1 MRGAARA
8 PLPKE
13 ANPMSD
19 VTLRAQV
26 LAEALPYIQKYYGKT
41 IVIKYGGSAMISRE
55 LREAVIG
62 DVILL
67 SLVGIHVVVVHGGGP
82 EISAMLKKIGKESRF
97 VDGLRYTDEET
108 MEVVQQVL
116 CGKVNKDLVATLNR
130 MGGRALGLCGMD
142 AGLFQARKLS
152 ERYGLVGEIIQVDPS
167 IVEDA
172 LADGYIPVVST
183 VAQGVDGETA
193 YNINADTAAAKLAVA
208 LHAEKLILLTDVR
221 GLLRDPKNEE
231 TLIHVV
237 ELPEVPGLVKDGI
250 IQGGMIPKVDCC
262 VEAVRSGVERTHI
275 LDGRI
280 PHSILIEMLSDEG
293 IGTMLL

>member
-1 MRGAARA
+1 
-8 PLPKE
+8 
-13 ANPMSD
+13 MSSSH
-19 VTLRAQV
+19 VERAQV
-26 LAEALPYIQKYYGKT
+26 LAEALPYIQKYNGKT
-41 IVIKYGGSAMISRE
+41 VVVKYGGNAMISE
-55 LREAVIG
+55 ALRKAVIS
-62 DVILL
+62 DIILL
-67 SLVGIHVVVVHGGGP
+67 HLVGIQVVVVHGGGP

-152 ERYGLVGEIIQVDPS
+152 ERSGLVGEIIQVDPS

>member
-1 MRGAARA
+1 
-8 PLPKE
+8 
-13 ANPMSD
+13 MSYSH
-19 VTLRAQV
+19 VERAQV

-41 IVIKYGGSAMISRE
+41 IVVKYGGNAMISEE
-55 LREAVIG
+55 LRRAVIS
-62 DVILL
+62 DIILL
-67 SLVGIHVVVVHGGGP
+67 HLVGIRVVVVHGGGP
-82 EISAMLKKIGKESRF
+82 EITDMLKRLGKPSKF
-97 VDGLRYTDEET
+97 VDGLRYTDQET
-108 MEVVQQVL
+108 MDVVQQVL

-142 AGLFQARKLS
+142 AGLFQARKLD
-152 ERYGLVGEIIQVDPS
+152 EKYGLVGEVVQVDPA
-167 IVEDA
+167 VVNDA
-172 LADGYIPVVST
+172 LAVGYIPVVST

-221 GLLRDPKNEE
+221 GLLRDPKDED
-231 TLIHVV
+231 TLI
-237 ELPEVPGLVKDGI
+237 PEVGLSQVPGLVKDGV

-262 VEAVRSGVERTHI
+262 VEAVRSGVKNTII

-280 PHSILIEMLSDEG
+280 PHSILIELLSDSG

>member
-1 MRGAARA
+1 
-8 PLPKE
+8 
-13 ANPMSD
+13 MSSSHGE
-19 VTLRAQV
+19 RAQV
-26 LAEALPYIQKYYGKT
+26 LAEALPYIQKYNGKT
-41 IVIKYGGSAMISRE
+41 VVVKYGGNAMISE
-55 LREAVIG
+55 ALRKAVIS
-62 DVILL
+62 DIILL
-67 SLVGIHVVVVHGGGP
+67 HLVGIQVVVVHGGGP

-152 ERYGLVGEIIQVDPS
+152 ERYGLVGEITQVDPS

>member
-1 MRGAARA
+1 MSSHAQQAR
-8 PLPKE
+8 
-13 ANPMSD
+13 
-19 VTLRAQV
+19 TLV
-26 LAEALPYIQKYYGKT
+26 EALPYIQKFTGKT
-41 IVIKYGGSAMISRE
+41 IVVKYGGNAMVSDE
-55 LREAVIG
+55 LRRAVMCDI
-62 DVILL
+62 ILL
-67 SLVGIHVVVVHGGGP
+67 SLVGIRVVVVHGGGP

-152 ERYGLVGEIIQVDPS
+152 ERYGLVGEITQVDPS

>member
-1 MRGAARA
+1 
-8 PLPKE
+8 
-13 ANPMSD
+13 MSSSH
-19 VTLRAQV
+19 VERAQV

-41 IVIKYGGSAMISRE
+41 IVVKYGGNAMISEE
-55 LREAVIG
+55 LRRAVIS
-62 DVILL
+62 DIILL
-67 SLVGIHVVVVHGGGP
+67 HLVGIRVVVVHGGGP
-82 EISAMLKKIGKESRF
+82 EITDMLKRLGKPSKF
-97 VDGLRYTDEET
+97 VDGLRYTDQET
-108 MEVVQQVL
+108 MDVVQQVL

-142 AGLFQARKLS
+142 AGLFQARKLD
-152 ERYGLVGEIIQVDPS
+152 EKYGLVGEVVQVDPA
-167 IVEDA
+167 VVNDA
-172 LADGYIPVVST
+172 LAVGYIPVVST

-221 GLLRDPKNEE
+221 GLLRDPKDED
-231 TLIHVV
+231 TLI
-237 ELPEVPGLVKDGI
+237 PEVGLSQVPGLVKDGV

-262 VEAVRSGVERTHI
+262 VEAVRSGVKSTII

-280 PHSILIEMLSDEG
+280 PHSILIELLSDSG